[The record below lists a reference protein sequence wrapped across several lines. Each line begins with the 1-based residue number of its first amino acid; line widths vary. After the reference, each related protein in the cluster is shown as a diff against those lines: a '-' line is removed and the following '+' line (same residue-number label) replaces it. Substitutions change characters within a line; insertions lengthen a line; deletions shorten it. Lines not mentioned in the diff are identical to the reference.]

1 MNYDD
6 PEVEEQWCS
15 ERRDDV
21 VDYLQQQRL
30 VYGQVGEWPAWH
42 LAPYVSIWAIE
53 SATNR
58 GSVGWWAI
66 AGDLPTDYVSA
77 ASIKHPRDAMQAI
90 AARWRSA
97 AVDMAQGDATQG
109 FSIGKPSDWHLLA
122 LQLASRADLLQSL
135 AADAAVW
142 SNL

>member
-1 MNYDD
+1 VDYDN

-15 ERRDDV
+15 ERRSDV
-21 VDYLQQQRL
+21 LDYLQQQRL
-30 VYGQVGEWPAWH
+30 VHGQVGEWPAWH

-77 ASIKHPRDAMQAI
+77 ASIKHPRNAMQAI
-90 AARWRSA
+90 SARWHSA
-97 AVDMAQGDATQG
+97 AVDMAQGNAAQAI
-109 FSIGKPSDWHLLA
+109 SIGKPSDWQLLA
-122 LQLASRADLLQSL
+122 PQLASRANLLQSW